1 MYSSQACV
9 SLTELPMGLPKFTC
23 LAPSDIK
30 EACSYLEEHEGQIAI
45 LAGGTDLVMRLKRQI
60 ETPAYL
66 LSLRKMNGLNSIQ
79 HDPDTGFKLGAMCS
93 LTNITV
99 NPSVKSGL
107 SALARAAEQVASPQV
122 RNRGTIGGNVCLDT
136 RCWYF
141 NRSWQWRKTLAPCFK
156 SGGDRC
162 YVVKGGKECY
172 ALFQADTVASLL
184 VMKSK
189 LRFVSHTGERL
200 IPIEAFYSG
209 NGQVPTLHNSGEI
222 LAEIHIPGLL
232 PRSGTS
238 YLKYRKRGS
247 IDFPTLGLS
256 CFVRLDREARSCKE
270 VRFAF
275 TGSGSGPLLIEAS
288 QELGGMEEPTL
299 TEDQTGRLLSE
310 LKPVTHMGVSASL
323 KRKLAGMMLSKAFHE
338 AWQDAQRRDP
348 EMDSLLAGAAARP
361 TKKIK
366 GNDKCQ
372 NPNVK

>member
-1 MYSSQACV
+1 
-9 SLTELPMGLPKFTC
+9 MGLPKFTC

-30 EACSYLEEHEGQIAI
+30 EACSYLEEHGGQIAI
-45 LAGGTDLVMRLKRQI
+45 LAGGTDLVMRLKHRL

-66 LSLRKMNGLNSIQ
+66 LSLRKINGLNSIEY
-79 HDPDTGFKLGAMCS
+79 DPDTGFNLGSTCS
-93 LTNITV
+93 LTNLAV
-99 NPSVKSGL
+99 NPQVKSQL
-107 SALARAAEQVASPQV
+107 RALARAAEEVASPQV

-156 SGGDRC
+156 AGGDRC
-162 YVVKGGKECY
+162 YVVKGGKRCY

-184 VMKSK
+184 VMKAK
-189 LRFVSHTGERL
+189 LRLVSCASERL

-209 NGQVPTLHNSGEI
+209 NGQAPTLHNSGEI
-222 LAEIHIPGLL
+222 LTEIHIPRLL

-247 IDFPTLGLS
+247 VDFPVLGVS
-256 CFVRLDREARSCKE
+256 GFVRLDREGRSCKE

-275 TGSGSGPLLIEAS
+275 TGSGPGPLLIEAS
-288 QELGGMEEPTL
+288 QELAGMEEPTL
-299 TEDQTGRLLSE
+299 TEDQTARMLGD

-323 KRKLAGMMLSKAFHE
+323 KRKLAGVMLSKAFHE
-338 AWQDAQRRDP
+338 AWRDAQRRDP
-348 EMDSLLAGAAARP
+348 EMDSVLAGAVARP